1 MSNGAKSIGLTHS
14 VPPFQLGLVTAWYA
28 GNTFYNIYNKKA
40 TNMIHAHWFVACAQ
54 LVVGIVWS
62 AVMWGSGMRKK
73 PNLSAQDI
81 AACIPIG
88 LGACV
93 AHAGSVLAM
102 GSGSVR
108 YEEDLVLSICASP
121 PSCSAFFLHVSTLI
135 FSASLRY
142 LLRNPTMEIFICRNL
157 TIFSSFVQ
165 IVKACEPGKTSV
177 SDIFGF
183 SCLEANFSLIS
194 TQYSRLLS
202 DW

>member
-1 MSNGAKSIGLTHS
+1 MLTSSINSDEWRDVSPDWREPSGLT
-14 VPPFQLGLVTAWYA
+14 PCQFGLVTAWYA

-108 YEEDLVLSICASP
+108 
-121 PSCSAFFLHVSTLI
+121 
-135 FSASLRY
+135 
-142 LLRNPTMEIFICRNL
+142 
-157 TIFSSFVQ
+157 
-165 IVKACEPGKTSV
+165 
-177 SDIFGF
+177 
-183 SCLEANFSLIS
+183 
-194 TQYSRLLS
+194 
-202 DW
+202 

>member
-108 YEEDLVLSICASP
+108 YEEDLVRSIYMLLHPRAQP
-121 PSCSAFFLHVSTLI
+121 FFFT
-135 FSASLRY
+135 SLR
-142 LLRNPTMEIFICRNL
+142 LSSQLRSGICYE
-157 TIFSSFVQ
+157 TPQWKFSFAGTLRSF
-165 IVKACEPGKTSV
+165 PH
-177 SDIFGF
+177 
-183 SCLEANFSLIS
+183 L
-194 TQYSRLLS
+194 SR
-202 DW
+202 